1 MEKLDRV
8 LAENDATLTKLG
20 VEDCDLVWFVRSLRG
35 RKRTHPVPG
44 VIKRDLTKDDLLERL
59 QDDNSWTQITIGE
72 KELTS
77 IDDLLLVQRLSTMQ
91 MHIVSAGS
99 VQLSKDMDESERTD
113 IESNVLNY
121 CPQIDRRGLA
131 RYHLLRKAKAAS
143 KIALLDL
150 LHTSSP
156 PALTQAEV
164 DYLDSADP
172 EEVLMSGS
180 VHCLEDADDSI
191 PRPTTAKKSS
201 REAEKKPAKS
211 SQKTSARSK
220 RDSSTADPEEK
231 MSKKRS
237 GDDMS
242 TKPKKRKTTEDSE
255 EESSDEDIVLSD
267 EIQQRQDVLAF
278 CEASSFVREFKGNKR
293 KHVESWMQILSHL
306 YLVPTRVQQLISC
319 FPATLMKHYPR
330 LRLAPDALELIARN
344 TSIWLAYYH
353 VIGRC
358 CLYLYLRASAVRL
371 PLEFSAQQFL
381 RPYECVDHTM
391 EFVADVV
398 VGEESVVTVS
408 NPVMTAALALKE
420 APVSLSTSVN
430 VSTLASFF
438 RMLRTKEN
446 KSLKD
451 DLGPS
456 KRLIP
461 LGDLQEGQPSPGEL
475 LLAWRLMSDR
485 GDLGGR
491 GGRLL
496 NGASGSNISHDEMV
510 KRLQVLRETES
521 VAQRSRELW
530 ESAQVEGLL
539 NPYGEMKRALGL
551 QLQQAGSRKS
561 GEDAAAPP
569 NAMVRYSRGLNTVHS
584 AGMG

>member
-20 VEDCDLVWFVRSLRG
+20 VEECDLVWFVRSLRG

-44 VIKRDLTKDDLLERL
+44 VINRDLTKDDLLERL
-59 QDDNSWTQITIGE
+59 QDDNSWAQITIGE

-99 VQLSKDMDESERTD
+99 VQLSKDVDESERME

-121 CPQIDRRGLA
+121 CPQIDRRGVG
-131 RYHLLRKAKAAS
+131 RYHLLQRAKAAS

-150 LHTSSP
+150 FQTSSP

-172 EEVLMSGS
+172 EEVLTSGT
-180 VHCLEDADDSI
+180 VYCLGDANDSNS
-191 PRPTTAKKSS
+191 RPTTAKKSS

-211 SQKTSARSK
+211 SQKTSARGK
-220 RDSSTADPEEK
+220 RDSTADSEEK
-231 MSKKRS
+231 ISKKRT

-255 EESSDEDIVLSD
+255 EESSDEDIVLND

-306 YLVPTRVQQLISC
+306 YLVPTRVQQLVSC

-371 PLEFSAQQFL
+371 PLGLSAQQFL
-381 RPYECVDHTM
+381 RPYEIVDHTM
-391 EFVADVV
+391 EFVTDVV
-398 VGEESVVTVS
+398 AGEESVIPVS
-408 NPVMTAALALKE
+408 NPVMTAALALKQ
-420 APVSLSTSVN
+420 APVSLSTSVT

-521 VAQRSRELW
+521 VARRSRELW
-530 ESAQVEGLL
+530 ENAQGEGFL

-569 NAMVRYSRGLNTVHS
+569 NAMVRDSRGLNTVHS